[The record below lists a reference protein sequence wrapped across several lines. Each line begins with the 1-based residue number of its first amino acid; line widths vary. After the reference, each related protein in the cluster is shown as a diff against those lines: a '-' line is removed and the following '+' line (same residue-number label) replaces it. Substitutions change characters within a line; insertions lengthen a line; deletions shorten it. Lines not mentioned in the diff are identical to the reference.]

1 MSERTVRPMKMIV
14 SILGRGQG
22 NAFVRL
28 LTGKHIFFHH
38 QCVGLGTATS
48 DMMDMLGLGT
58 AEKDVLLSIG
68 PSDIVDRA
76 LYELSDSLGSG
87 GRGKGRG
94 LVFSLP
100 LTGISSLAA
109 AGILASAAPEE
120 RMDDTMKPESKS
132 SLILVSVN
140 QGYTDAVMDTA
151 KKKGASGGTVIRARW
166 ASNEQFAQFYGITLQ
181 AEKEVVAILVPN
193 DLRNQMM
200 EAINLNHGLK
210 TDAHGV
216 VCSLAVDK
224 AFKLA

>member
-76 LYELSDSLGSG
+76 LY
-87 GRGKGRG
+87 
-94 LVFSLP
+94 
-100 LTGISSLAA
+100 
-109 AGILASAAPEE
+109 
-120 RMDDTMKPESKS
+120 
-132 SLILVSVN
+132 
-140 QGYTDAVMDTA
+140 
-151 KKKGASGGTVIRARW
+151 
-166 ASNEQFAQFYGITLQ
+166 
-181 AEKEVVAILVPN
+181 
-193 DLRNQMM
+193 
-200 EAINLNHGLK
+200 
-210 TDAHGV
+210 
-216 VCSLAVDK
+216 
-224 AFKLA
+224 